1 MPCRAQLSASEKV
14 SAEKTKITPQ
24 ALLRGV
30 AQVSNADA
38 GHLGNATVPCTGDG
52 STWNSIEEINSDKS
66 IDRGRPSLALRSISC
81 RSGVQEPEVGSSYVD
96 RSLEHNGSLV
106 VCSSSALE
114 AKARSSLD
122 ADREHHNSNPPVTD
136 SNDVED
142 VLPNHIS
149 FSEELR
155 LQGLGKWLQHCRVM
169 LHHVAGTPE
178 RAWLL
183 FSLIFILETVVVAIF
198 RPKTIKLLNATHQK
212 LDEMPCRAQLS
223 ASEKV
228 SAEKT
233 KIAPQ
238 ALLRGV
244 AQVSNVDA
252 GHLGNATVPC
262 TGDGSTWNS
271 IEEINSDKSIDRGR
285 PSLALRSSSCRS
297 GVQEPEVGSSYVDRS
312 LEHNSSLVVCSS
324 SALEAKARS
333 SLDAER
339 EHRNS
344 NPPVTDSNDVEDVL
358 PNHISFSEELRLQGL
373 GSGFNIVE

>member
-14 SAEKTKITPQ
+14 SAEKTKITSQ

-38 GHLGNATVPCTGDG
+38 GHLGNATVLCTGDG

-66 IDRGRPSLALRSISC
+66 IDSGRPSLALRSISC
-81 RSGVQEPEVGSSYVD
+81 RSGVQDPEVGSSYVD
-96 RSLEHNGSLV
+96 RSLEHNSSLV
-106 VCSSSALE
+106 VCSSSDLE
-114 AKARSSLD
+114 AKAVILIKGLIIICSDAEGEWLEPMILSLLQRSSWD

-198 RPKTIKLLNATHQK
+198 RPKTIKLLNATHQQERNFMWEEVK
-212 LDEMPCRAQLS
+212 SYREMNMLLNYEINMLKRKVDTLDEDFLMKEGQNTILKDSIGKPFDLL
-223 ASEKV
+223 ASPA
-228 SAEKT
+228 S
-233 KIAPQ
+233 
-238 ALLRGV
+238 LL
-244 AQVSNVDA
+244 
-252 GHLGNATVPC
+252 
-262 TGDGSTWNS
+262 
-271 IEEINSDKSIDRGR
+271 E
-285 PSLALRSSSCRS
+285 
-297 GVQEPEVGSSYVDRS
+297 
-312 LEHNSSLVVCSS
+312 
-324 SALEAKARS
+324 
-333 SLDAER
+333 
-339 EHRNS
+339 
-344 NPPVTDSNDVEDVL
+344 
-358 PNHISFSEELRLQGL
+358 
-373 GSGFNIVE
+373 